1 MNGGILQSVND
12 STTLLAPAGAID
24 QLGHSLEHIIHA
36 FVEAGGDDKIFM
48 AISMILRMDSGK
60 CNVRRGRS
68 GTLLIFSPTGGQTGK
83 VSGTGVASNGVG

>member
-36 FVEAGGDDKIFM
+36 FAEAGGDDKI
-48 AISMILRMDSGK
+48 LW
-60 CNVRRGRS
+60 
-68 GTLLIFSPTGGQTGK
+68 P
-83 VSGTGVASNGVG
+83 